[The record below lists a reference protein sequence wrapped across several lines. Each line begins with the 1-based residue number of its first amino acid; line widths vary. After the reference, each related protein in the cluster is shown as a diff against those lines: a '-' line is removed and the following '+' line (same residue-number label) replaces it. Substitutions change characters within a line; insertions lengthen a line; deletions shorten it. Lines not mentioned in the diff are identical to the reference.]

1 MVQSQREPARSL
13 DDVMRRE
20 NDRDAQ
26 CPTHGAYVARHVVG
40 RVWTPCP
47 GCTSEAEARRVAEEA
62 EERRRAD
69 AQLAAEALHRRIAQS
84 GLVGRFLNA
93 TFENFAATEPGQVRA
108 VTACRDFVE
117 NLQAHTGGLWLIGP
131 PGTGKTHLGSA
142 MVNHVIRTKRWAAI
156 HSAREIV
163 RMLRAT
169 WGNRQERSREH
180 DAPQTESELIEDLG
194 TCSLLV
200 LDEVGVSFGS
210 ESETVQLFD
219 VLDLRYKNQLPTVL
233 LSNLPAGELKPVL
246 GDRAYDR
253 LREGAV
259 MVPCNW
265 ASHRQSGS
273 RA

>member
-1 MVQSQREPARSL
+1 MVQSPREPARSF
-13 DDVMRRE
+13 DEVMRRE
-20 NDRDAQ
+20 ADRQAQ
-26 CPTHGAYVARHVVG
+26 CPEHGDYVARHVIG

-47 GCTSEAEARRVAEEA
+47 ACAAAAEAQRELDEI
-62 EERRRAD
+62 ESRRRAN
-69 AQLAAEALHRRIAQS
+69 AQLAQEALQRRIDQS
-84 GLVGRFLNA
+84 GLVGRFVSA
-93 TFENFAATEPGQVRA
+93 TFENFDAAEPAQMRAATM
-108 VTACRDFVE
+108 CRDFAE
-117 NLQAHTGGLWLIGP
+117 NIEVRAGGLWLIGP

-142 MVNHVIRTKRWAAI
+142 MVNHIIRQKRWAAI
-156 HSAREIV
+156 LSAREIV

-169 WGNRQERSREH
+169 WGNRQGRPRGH
-180 DAPQTESELIEDLG
+180 DAPQTEAEVIEDLG
-194 TCSLLV
+194 TCALLV

-233 LSNLPAGELKPVL
+233 LSNLPASELKPVL

-259 MVPCNW
+259 VVPCNW

-273 RA
+273 RP

>member
-1 MVQSQREPARSL
+1 MVQSQREPVRSL
-13 DDVMRRE
+13 GDVMRRE
-20 NDRDAQ
+20 GDRTVQ
-26 CPTHGAYVARHVVG
+26 CPEHGEYSARHVVG
-40 RVWTPCP
+40 RIWTPCP
-47 GCTSEAEARRVAEEA
+47 VCAAATEAQRAAEEA
-62 EERRRAD
+62 ESRRRAD
-69 AQLAAEALHRRIAQS
+69 AQLAEEALQRRIAQS
-84 GLVGRFLNA
+84 GLVGRFLSA
-93 TFENFAATEPGQVRA
+93 TFDNFAAVDPAQVRA
-108 VTACRDFVE
+108 ATMCRDFAENVE
-117 NLQAHTGGLWLIGP
+117 GRTGGLWLIGP

-142 MVNHVIRTKRWAAI
+142 MVNHVIRQKRWAAI
-156 HSAREIV
+156 LSAREIV

-169 WGNRQERSREH
+169 WGNRHSRNNGH
-180 DAPQTESELIEDLG
+180 DAPQTEAEVIQDLG
-194 TCSLLV
+194 TCALLV

-233 LSNLPAGELKPVL
+233 LSNLPASELKPVL

-273 RA
+273 RS